1 MPAFVVLDSGRL
13 GYAIGS
19 IAHLQVLAPHKSIA
33 RNYNLLNY
41 SHPQTFSV
49 RPFISL

>member
-1 MPAFVVLDSGRL
+1 MPAFAALDSGKL
-13 GYAIGS
+13 GYAIDP

-49 RPFISL
+49 SPFIRL